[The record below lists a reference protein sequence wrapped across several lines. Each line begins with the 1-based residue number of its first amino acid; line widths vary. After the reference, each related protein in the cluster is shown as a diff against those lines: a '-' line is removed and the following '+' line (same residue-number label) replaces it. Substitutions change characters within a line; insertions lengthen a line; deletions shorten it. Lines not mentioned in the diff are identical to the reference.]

1 MVVIAVFNLLSL
13 ICGVTLLLSFTV
25 KTLRVAA
32 KHCYSSMPCLNIVT
46 IAIFIQVLLVSVC
59 KFEIPNLHHTDILN
73 NKCMQKIWKSNSS
86 DFKALDY
93 HIWDIMLE
101 VYQKVDQNSATTEK

>member
-93 HIWDIMLE
+93 HI
-101 VYQKVDQNSATTEK
+101 